1 MSHPSCS
8 HLGIWSDGLGV
19 LSLLWAHSPTLK
31 PRHVSGAFFVIFPR
45 RTPATGPSLW
55 VCERT
60 DHGTNSTDPI
70 WGRAR
75 GGCHPASH
83 LRRCRLPWPR
93 RPAGPFFTSR
103 ESKGSAPA
111 HW

>member
-1 MSHPSCS
+1 
-8 HLGIWSDGLGV
+8 
-19 LSLLWAHSPTLK
+19 
-31 PRHVSGAFFVIFPR
+31 FFVIFPR

-93 RPAGPFFTSR
+93 RPAGAFFTSR

-111 HW
+111 HWRVLPRPVFWNGAQNPEEPNTPFRFYSGRNAVSGS